1 MKYVSISKN
10 KYAAM
15 LATLFGVLTVVFL
28 VISTLDLFF
37 RGIFEVLALACAVVV
52 IQIAQ
57 RNLMS
62 YYEYILDPS
71 DELLTY
77 NRLTVIQVVGRRKT
91 SVFTAP
97 LTNLTEVIPY
107 TKMKN
112 IEKEYGKIGKKMS
125 FCPDI
130 KPKESCLI
138 IFEDGEE
145 LTILRLQCGS
155 DFMAALEERKGI

>member
-1 MKYVSISKN
+1 MKYTSISKN
-10 KYAAM
+10 KNAAIV
-15 LATLFGVLTVVFL
+15 ATLFGVLTVVLL
-28 VISTLDLFF
+28 VISTLNLFF
-37 RGIFEVLALACAVVV
+37 RGILEVLALASAVVV

-57 RNLMS
+57 RYLMS

-77 NRLTVIQVVGRRKT
+77 NRLTVIQVVGKRKT

-97 LTNLTEVIPY
+97 LSNLSKVVSH

-130 KPKESCLI
+130 NPKESCLL
-138 IFEDGEE
+138 IFEEEDE
-145 LTILRLQCGS
+145 LTILRLQCGA
-155 DFMAALEERKGI
+155 DFMTALEERKGI

>member
-1 MKYVSISKN
+1 MKYTSISKN
-10 KYAAM
+10 KKAIIV
-15 LATLFGVLTVVFL
+15 ATLFGVLTVVLL
-28 VISTLDLFF
+28 VISTLNLFF

-57 RNLMS
+57 RYLMS

-77 NRLTVIQVVGRRKT
+77 NRLTVIQVVGKRKT

-107 TKMKN
+107 TKMRN

-130 KPKESCLI
+130 FPSESCLL
-138 IFEDGEE
+138 IFEDCEE
-145 LTILRLQCGS
+145 LTMLRLQCGS
-155 DFMAALEERKGI
+155 EFMSALEERKGI